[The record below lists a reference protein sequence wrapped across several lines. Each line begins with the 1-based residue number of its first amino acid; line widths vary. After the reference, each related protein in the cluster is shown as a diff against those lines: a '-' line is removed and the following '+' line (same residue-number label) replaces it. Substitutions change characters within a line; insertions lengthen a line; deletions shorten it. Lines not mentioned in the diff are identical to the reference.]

1 MDAPKTTRWWFV
13 LSQTLGELS
22 QLPPGD
28 PTVATYTALC
38 HLRNVTGHR
47 NWSQDSEA
55 RDEPFQH
62 ILRAPGQ
69 LRFWTMDLGVPNS
82 FSPLLKMSKGSFHI
96 FSLGKNTDSL
106 TLRLCMVWICALPSK
121 SAKLAIS
128 RPRRCGELHRLFLGI
143 LRRSLAWMD
152 TLMVKTRVSFQ
163 ISIRPTSLWGMTRW
177 KSDPWRTRSFGRRS
191 CLRSEAYDPMGLSRN
206 GEPRGPDNLPKDRK
220 VGSSNLETWKLWEKQ
235 YYPNTILENPGNTF
249 LFLFGATLWVIFH
262 GESEDSPVD
271 LGTISSISW
280 L

>member
-1 MDAPKTTRWWFV
+1 MDRSWQFSQQLTIVASCPRELGVCPKTIRIWPTVGSENVEAPKTTRWWFV

-28 PTVATYTALC
+28 PTVVTYTALC
-38 HLRNVTGHR
+38 HLHNVTGHR

-62 ILRAPGQ
+62 ILTAPGQ

-96 FSLGKNTDSL
+96 FSREKNTDSL

-128 RPRRCGELHRLFLGI
+128 RPRRCGELHRLFHAFSWHFEEIPGLDRHLNGKNQGF
-143 LRRSLAWMD
+143 L
-152 TLMVKTRVSFQ
+152 
-163 ISIRPTSLWGMTRW
+163 
-177 KSDPWRTRSFGRRS
+177 SD
-191 CLRSEAYDPMGLSRN
+191 
-206 GEPRGPDNLPKDRK
+206 
-220 VGSSNLETWKLWEKQ
+220 
-235 YYPNTILENPGNTF
+235 
-249 LFLFGATLWVIFH
+249 FH
-262 GESEDSPVD
+262 
-271 LGTISSISW
+271 
-280 L
+280 